1 MWPSVDWPGESGV
14 DTWARTGPGTG
25 CGGNL
30 PGVGAEQFPGPGL
43 WDIGV
48 SIDWT
53 TGA

>member
-1 MWPSVDWPGESGV
+1 M
-14 DTWARTGPGTG
+14 WARTSPGTG
-25 CGGNL
+25 GGENL
-30 PGVGAEQFPGPGL
+30 LGVGAEQSLGPGL